1 MKDETKKNETLRCKH
16 CGGPMRMYRGDINCL
31 MCGRT
36 VEHSC
41 ERCKHKDT
49 VSEETLHK
57 EVA

>member
-1 MKDETKKNETLRCKH
+1 MKDETRKSKISRCKH

-31 MCGRT
+31 MCGRA

-41 ERCKHKDT
+41 ERCKHKDA
-49 VSEETLHK
+49 VSEEILHK